1 MFFCYFSFLTYP
13 KKSLILSICQ
23 LLYIYIHIYTYTWIY
38 VYTWYSPSVNSSY
51 SLQVCLLLPDGAW
64 KGIFFRVF
72 NASKFVSG
80 HSLGFAQQYQES
92 KASKHH
98 AWITSDNLRSNKHQS
113 SLALSWL
120 QWETKILMSQQVI
133 ESQREYQSFD
143 DGPQLRGGNSIFL
156 KTLRWGRTTT
166 GEPTQAILPM

>member
-1 MFFCYFSFLTYP
+1 MPLKT
-13 KKSLILSICQ
+13 
-23 LLYIYIHIYTYTWIY
+23 LYIYIHGLTDRIFNTATKPQKLFYLRVILSTCFSAIFFIFNLPEKVIDFIYMPVTVYIYTYTWIY

-98 AWITSDNLRSNKHQS
+98 AWITSDNLRSNKTNP
-113 SLALSWL
+113 LCGTELTPVRNKDPNL
-120 QWETKILMSQQVI
+120 TTCNKIPK
-133 ESQREYQSFD
+133 E
-143 DGPQLRGGNSIFL
+143 N
-156 KTLRWGRTTT
+156 
-166 GEPTQAILPM
+166 